1 MSQVIKVNF
10 LIQCVVED
18 FKALGALISP
28 MHWAKKVVHELQD
41 ESTMNPQAIV
51 QGESIYTNL
60 VLKIGGGFNAM
71 H

>member
-1 MSQVIKVNF
+1 
-10 LIQCVVED
+10 LIWCVAKD
-18 FKALGALISP
+18 FKALGALLSS
-28 MHWAKKVVHELQD
+28 MHWAKKLMHELQD

-60 VLKIGGGFNAM
+60 VLKIGGGPNFV

>member
-1 MSQVIKVNF
+1 M
-10 LIQCVVED
+10 IQSVAKD
-18 FKALGALISP
+18 FKALGTLLSS
-28 MHWAKKVVHELQD
+28 MRLAKKVMHELQD

-60 VLKIGGGFNAM
+60 VIKIGRGPNSM